1 MAIADDGVIK
11 LYELSGFESGR
22 EFVIKFSGSTTPE
35 IALMNMD
42 WDGWTTFE
50 PYDIDLDNGIA
61 YVSYD
66 QVMEEWDTAANGTL
80 AHVKIENIKDIGFI
94 GVRLL
99 DIPEKPAEMT
109 IEDYIEI
116 VNGISTDEDVIT
128 LTEEQMGA
136 VERVLEYDY
145 KA

>member
-1 MAIADDGVIK
+1 MNKMMSKKAAAAVMAAFVMQIF
-11 LYELSGFESGR
+11 LPLS
-22 EFVIKFSGSTTPE
+22 
-35 IALMNMD
+35 
-42 WDGWTTFE
+42 
-50 PYDIDLDNGIA
+50 IDLDNGIA

-66 QVMEEWDTAANGTL
+66 QVMGEWDTAYGTL